1 VTGNVAFGLRMA
13 GQPETA
19 IRARVDEVLARVGLA
34 GLESRRVEQ
43 LSGGEQQRVAL
54 ARALAPRPRLLMLDE
69 PMGSLDR
76 TLRERLPEE
85 LRAIFRSLGVA
96 ALYVT
101 HDQDEAL
108 SVADRV
114 VILDAGRV
122 VADDTPEA
130 LWSRP
135 PSGWVARF
143 LGFRNV
149 ADAVIGPE
157 GSLDTPW
164 GRLSAAAV
172 ERRAL
177 PLTEGRRV
185 TVVLRAS
192 SLDPDPD
199 GPIHGTVASRRF
211 GGDHVLLGVDVGS
224 GALLHVEA
232 RWAQLPSVGD
242 AVALDVEPGGLHV
255 IGTDRRVRSDDE

>member
-1 VTGNVAFGLRMA
+1 
-13 GQPETA
+13 
-19 IRARVDEVLARVGLA
+19 
-34 GLESRRVEQ
+34 
-43 LSGGEQQRVAL
+43 
-54 ARALAPRPRLLMLDE
+54 MLDE

-85 LRAIFRSLGVA
+85 LRTIFRSLGLT

-114 VILDAGRV
+114 VILDSGRV

-135 PSGWVARF
+135 PSAWVARF

-149 ADAVIGPE
+149 ADATIGSDGALE
-157 GSLDTPW
+157 TPW
-164 GRLSAAAV
+164 GRLPGLAADVAGDAD
-172 ERRAL
+172 RRL
-177 PLTEGRRV
+177 

-192 SLDPDPD
+192 GLRPDPN
-199 GPIHGTVASRRF
+199 GPIRGLVRSRRF
-211 GGDHVLLGVDVGS
+211 GGDHVLLAVDVG
-224 GALLHVEA
+224 ATPLHVEA
-232 RWAQLPSVGD
+232 RWGDVPAVGD
-242 AVALDVEPGGLHV
+242 AVALAVEPDALHV
-255 IGTDRRVRSDDE
+255 ILADRRVRSSDE